1 MYKKEENLLNNEIL
15 SVFKN
20 NYKRKFNY
28 KQILFKLKRNVN
40 TNDLKK
46 SLIFLER
53 EKKIVQINPGS
64 YILLKNK
71 KTVKGV
77 LDKTKKGSG
86 YLVQENVEKDFFIS
100 EKNINKAFDGDL
112 IECELISNREVKITK
127 ILERRKTNFVGTI
140 VLKENR
146 TYVNVSTQREKIIF
160 FINNIE
166 KAQENELVV
175 IEFIKWEKEFPEG
188 KIIKIIG
195 EKGLVDNEI
204 HAILEEY
211 ELPYEFTEELNNE
224 AYKLE
229 SLQNKQEIKNRTD
242 LRNITTLT
250 IDPEDAK
257 DFDDAISV
265 KTNNNKSFE
274 IGIHIADVSF
284 FLRKNTL
291 LDKEAFKRATSVYL
305 VDRVV
310 PMLPES
316 LSNKLCSLRPN
327 EEKFTFSAI
336 FTFDNNY
343 NITKE
348 WFGKTVINSNKRL
361 TYEEAQFIIENKT
374 NIIPKEISLSKKEE
388 TLENNI
394 KDSIEI
400 LNKIAND
407 LRKKRSKEGSIT
419 FNKKEVKFVLNKE
432 KEPINTVLKESLDA
446 NKLVEE
452 FMLLANKKVAEV
464 FEKNKKAKGIYRV
477 HDYPDDQ
484 KIATLERVVKNL
496 GYNPQLKHTKNIHN
510 QINEL
515 LKKVNNTPEQNLI
528 DTLVIRS
535 MSKAKYSSNN
545 IGHFGL
551 AFKKY
556 THFTSPIRRY
566 PDVIV
571 HRMLENIL
579 LNKTVEYTNLEED
592 CLHCSKR
599 EEVATKAERTSI
611 KYMQVKYMSKQI
623 NKKFVGVISGIMERG
638 IFVETKKSKCEGFIR
653 IKDIPNDYFVFNEK
667 EFLLLGRKTKEE
679 YRLGDEVLIKVIGT
693 NEDKKQIDFS
703 LIEKL

>member
-1 MYKKEENLLNNEIL
+1 M
-15 SVFKN
+15 
-20 NYKRKFNY
+20 
-28 KQILFKLKRNVN
+28 
-40 TNDLKK
+40 
-46 SLIFLER
+46 
-53 EKKIVQINPGS
+53 
-64 YILLKNK
+64 
-71 KTVKGV
+71 
-77 LDKTKKGSG
+77 
-86 YLVQENVEKDFFIS
+86 EKDFFIS

-112 IECELISNREVKITK
+112 VECELISIREVKIVN
-127 ILERRKTNFVGTI
+127 ILERRKINFVGTVI
-140 VLKENR
+140 TNEN
-146 TYVNVSTQREKIIF
+146 TKYVSVSTQKEKTF
-160 FINNIE
+160 FIINNKE
-166 KAQENELVV
+166 KAKEKDLVV
-175 IEFIKWEKEFPEG
+175 IKFFKWEKEFPEG

-195 EKGLVDNEI
+195 EKGIVDNEI

-211 ELPYEFTEELNNE
+211 ELPYEFTEVLNKE
-224 AYKLE
+224 AHKLE
-229 SLQNKQEIKNRTD
+229 SLQNENEIKNRKD
-242 LRNITTLT
+242 LRNTTTIT

-265 KTNNNKSFE
+265 KINKNKSLE

-284 FLRKNTL
+284 FLKKNSE

-327 EEKFTFSAI
+327 EEKFTFSAM
-336 FTFDNNY
+336 FTFDENY
-343 NITKE
+343 KIIKE

-361 TYEEAQFIIENKT
+361 TYEETQYVIENKT
-374 NIIPKEISLSKKEE
+374 NIISKEVSLSKKEE
-388 TLENNI
+388 ILENEI
-394 KDSIEI
+394 KNAIEI
-400 LNKIAND
+400 LNKTANY
-407 LRKKRSKEGSIT
+407 LRNKRSKEGSIT
-419 FNKKEVKFVLNKE
+419 FNKKEVKFILNKE
-432 KEPINTVLKESLDA
+432 KEPINTILKESLDA

-452 FMLLANKKVAEV
+452 FMLLANRKVAEV
-464 FEKNKKAKGIYRV
+464 FDKNKKSKGIYRI

-496 GYNPQLKHTKNIHN
+496 GYNQQLKHTNNIHKE
-510 QINEL
+510 INNL
-515 LKKVNNTPEQNLI
+515 LIKVQNTPEQNLI

-579 LNKTVEYTNLEED
+579 LKQSVEYKNLEED

-599 EEVATKAERTSI
+599 EEIATKAERTSI

-623 NKKFVGVISGIMERG
+623 NKRFVGIISGIMERG
-638 IFVETKKSKCEGFIR
+638 IFVETKKSKCEGFIK

-667 EFLLLGRKTKEE
+667 EFLLFGRKTKEE
-679 YRLGDEVLIKVIGT
+679 YRLGDEVLIKVEGV

-703 LIEKL
+703 LVEKL

>member
-53 EKKIVQINPGS
+53 EKTIVQINPGS

-127 ILERRKTNFVGTI
+127 ILERRKTSFVGTI
-140 VLKENR
+140 VLKEKR

-166 KAQENELVV
+166 KAQENDLVV

-496 GYNPQLKHTKNIHN
+496 GYNPQLKHTNNIHN

>member
-1 MYKKEENLLNNEIL
+1 MYKKEEDLLNKEIL

-20 NYKRKFNY
+20 NQKRKFNY
-28 KQILFKLKRNVN
+28 KQILFKLKSKVN
-40 TNDLKK
+40 SKDIKK
-46 SLIFLER
+46 SLFFLEK
-53 EKKIVQINPGS
+53 EKKIKQINSGS
-64 YILLKNK
+64 YILLKPI
-71 KTVKGV
+71 KTVKGF

-86 YLVQENVEKDFFIS
+86 FLVQENIEKDLFIS

-112 IECELISNREVKITK
+112 VECEIISNREVKILK
-127 ILERRKTNFVGTI
+127 IIERKKINFVGSV
-140 VLKENR
+140 VLKDNKIH
-146 TYVNVSTQREKIIF
+146 VDVSSQKDKVS
-160 FINNIE
+160 FIVSNKE
-166 KAQENELVV
+166 KAKEKDIVV
-175 IEFIKWEKEFPEG
+175 IEFSKWEQEFPEG
-188 KIIKIIG
+188 KVIKIIG
-195 EKGLVDNEI
+195 EKGIVENEI

-211 ELPYEFTEELNNE
+211 ELPYEFSEALNKE
-224 AYKLE
+224 AIKLE
-229 SLQNKQEIKNRTD
+229 KLQCDSEIKKRKD
-242 LRNITTLT
+242 LRNTTTIT

-265 KTNNNKSFE
+265 NKKDNNLIE

-291 LDKEAFKRATSVYL
+291 LDNEAFKRATSVYL

-327 EEKFTFSAI
+327 EEKLTFSAI
-336 FTFDNNY
+336 FTFDENY
-343 NITKE
+343 KIIKE

-361 TYEEAQFIIENKT
+361 TYEEAQYVISNKS
-374 NIIPKEISLSKKEE
+374 NIIPKEISLSKKKEI
-388 TLENNI
+388 LENEI
-394 KDSIEI
+394 KNAIET
-400 LNKIAND
+400 LNKIANN
-407 LRKKRSKEGSIT
+407 LRNKRSQEGSIT
-419 FNKKEVKFVLNKE
+419 FNKKEVKFILNKE
-432 KEPINTVLKESLDA
+432 KEPINTILKESLDA

-452 FMLLANKKVAEV
+452 FMLLANRKVAEV
-464 FEKNKKAKGIYRV
+464 FDKNKKAKGIYRI

-484 KIATLERVVKNL
+484 KIATLERVVKKL
-496 GYNPQLKHTKNIHN
+496 GYNQQLKHTNNIHKE
-510 QINEL
+510 INDL
-515 LKKVNNTPEQNLI
+515 LKKVQNTPEQNLI

-571 HRMLENIL
+571 HRILENIL
-579 LNKTVEYTNLEED
+579 LKQSVEQKNVEED

-623 NKKFVGVISGIMERG
+623 NKRFVGTISGLMERG

-667 EFLLLGRKTKEE
+667 EFLLYGRKTKEE
-679 YRLGDEVLIKVIGT
+679 YRLGDEVVVKVTGT
-693 NEDKKQIDFS
+693 NEDKKQIDFA

>member
-53 EKKIVQINPGS
+53 EKTIVQINPGS

-166 KAQENELVV
+166 KAQENDLVV
-175 IEFIKWEKEFPEG
+175 IEFVKWEKEFPEG

-496 GYNPQLKHTKNIHN
+496 GYNPQLKHTNNIHN

>member
-46 SLIFLER
+46 TLIFLER
-53 EKKIVQINPGS
+53 EKKIVQINQGS

-166 KAQENELVV
+166 KSQENDLVV
-175 IEFIKWEKEFPEG
+175 IEFVKWEKEFPEG

-432 KEPINTVLKESLDA
+432 KEPTNTVLKESLDA

-496 GYNPQLKHTKNIHN
+496 GYNPQLKHTNNIHN

>member
-1 MYKKEENLLNNEIL
+1 MYKKEENLLYNEIL
-15 SVFKN
+15 SVFNKN
-20 NYKRKFNY
+20 QKRKFNY
-28 KQILFKLKRNVN
+28 KQILFKLNRNLN
-40 TNDLKK
+40 SNDFKKTLFLLKK
-46 SLIFLER
+46 D
-53 EKKIVQINPGS
+53 KKIIELNPGS

-86 YLVQENVEKDFFIS
+86 YLIQKDVEKDFFIS

-112 IECELISNREVKITK
+112 VECELISIREVKIVN
-127 ILERRKTNFVGTI
+127 ILERRKINFVGTVI
-140 VLKENR
+140 TNEN
-146 TYVNVSTQREKIIF
+146 TKYVSVSTQKEKTF
-160 FINNIE
+160 FIINNKE
-166 KAQENELVV
+166 KAKEKDLVV
-175 IEFIKWEKEFPEG
+175 IKFFKWEKEFPEG

-195 EKGLVDNEI
+195 EKGIVDNEI

-211 ELPYEFTEELNNE
+211 ELPYEFTEVLNKE
-224 AYKLE
+224 AHKLE
-229 SLQNKQEIKNRTD
+229 SLQNENEIKNRKD
-242 LRNITTLT
+242 LRNTTTIT

-265 KTNNNKSFE
+265 KINKNKSLE

-284 FLRKNTL
+284 FLKKNSE

-327 EEKFTFSAI
+327 EEKFTFSAM
-336 FTFDNNY
+336 FTFDENY
-343 NITKE
+343 KIIKE

-361 TYEEAQFIIENKT
+361 TYEETQYVIENKT
-374 NIIPKEISLSKKEE
+374 NIIPKEVSLSKKEE
-388 TLENNI
+388 ILENEI
-394 KDSIEI
+394 KNAIEI
-400 LNKIAND
+400 LNKTANY
-407 LRKKRSKEGSIT
+407 LRNKRSQEGSIT
-419 FNKKEVKFVLNKE
+419 FNKKEVKFILNKE
-432 KEPINTVLKESLDA
+432 KEPINTILKESLDA

-452 FMLLANKKVAEV
+452 FMLLANRKVAEV
-464 FEKNKKAKGIYRV
+464 FDKNKKSKGIYRI

-496 GYNPQLKHTKNIHN
+496 GYNQQLKHTNNIHKE
-510 QINEL
+510 INNL
-515 LKKVNNTPEQNLI
+515 LIKVQNTPEQNLI

-579 LNKTVEYTNLEED
+579 LKQSVEYKNLEED

-599 EEVATKAERTSI
+599 EEIATKAERTSI

-623 NKKFVGVISGIMERG
+623 NKRFVGIISGIMERG
-638 IFVETKKSKCEGFIR
+638 IFVETKKSKCEGFIK

-667 EFLLLGRKTKEE
+667 EFLLFGRKTKEE
-679 YRLGDEVLIKVIGT
+679 YRLGDEVLIKVEGV

-703 LIEKL
+703 LVEKL

>member
-1 MYKKEENLLNNEIL
+1 MYEKEEDLLNKEIL

-20 NYKRKFNY
+20 NQKRKFNY
-28 KQILFKLKRNVN
+28 KQVLFKLKSKVN
-40 TNDLKK
+40 SKDIKK
-46 SLIFLER
+46 SLFFLEK
-53 EKKIVQINPGS
+53 EKKIKQINSGS
-64 YILLKNK
+64 YILLKPIK
-71 KTVKGV
+71 MVKGF

-86 YLVQENVEKDFFIS
+86 FLVQENIENDLFIS

-112 IECELISNREVKITK
+112 VECEIISNREAK
-127 ILERRKTNFVGTI
+127 ILKIIERKKINFVGSV
-140 VLKENR
+140 VLKDNK
-146 TYVNVSTQREKIIF
+146 THVDVSSQKEKVS
-160 FINNIE
+160 FIVSNKE
-166 KAQENELVV
+166 KAKEKEIVV
-175 IEFIKWEKEFPEG
+175 IEFSKWEKEFPEG

-195 EKGLVDNEI
+195 EKGIVENEI

-211 ELPYEFTEELNNE
+211 ELPYEFSEELNKE
-224 AYKLE
+224 ATKLE
-229 SLQNKQEIKNRTD
+229 KLQCDSEIKKRKD
-242 LRNITTLT
+242 LRNITTIT

-265 KTNNNKSFE
+265 NKKDNNLIE

-291 LDKEAFKRATSVYL
+291 LDNEAFKRATSVYL

-327 EEKFTFSAI
+327 EEKLTFSAI
-336 FTFDNNY
+336 FTFDENY
-343 NITKE
+343 KIIKE

-361 TYEEAQFIIENKT
+361 TYEEAQYVISNKS

-388 TLENNI
+388 ILENEI
-394 KDSIEI
+394 KNAIET
-400 LNKIAND
+400 LNKIANN
-407 LRKKRSKEGSIT
+407 LRNKRSQEGSIT
-419 FNKKEVKFVLNKE
+419 FNKKEVKFILNKE
-432 KEPINTVLKESLDA
+432 KEPINTILKESLDA

-452 FMLLANKKVAEV
+452 FMLLANRKVAEV
-464 FEKNKKAKGIYRV
+464 FDKNKKAKGIYRI

-484 KIATLERVVKNL
+484 KIATLERVVKKL
-496 GYNPQLKHTKNIHN
+496 GYNQQLKHANNIHKE
-510 QINEL
+510 INDL
-515 LKKVNNTPEQNLI
+515 LKKVQNTPEQNLI

-571 HRMLENIL
+571 HRILENIL
-579 LNKTVEYTNLEED
+579 LKQSVEHKNVEEN

-623 NKKFVGVISGIMERG
+623 NKRFVGTISGLMERG

-667 EFLLLGRKTKEE
+667 EFLLYGRKTKEE
-679 YRLGDEVLIKVIGT
+679 YRLGDEVMVKVIGT
-693 NEDKKQIDFS
+693 NEDKKQIDFA

>member
-53 EKKIVQINPGS
+53 EKTIVQINPGS

-77 LDKTKKGSG
+77 LDKTKNGSG

-100 EKNINKAFDGDL
+100 EKNINKAFNGDL

-166 KAQENELVV
+166 KAQENDLVV
-175 IEFIKWEKEFPEG
+175 IEFVKWEKEFPEG

-496 GYNPQLKHTKNIHN
+496 GYNPQLKHTNNIHN

>member
-1 MYKKEENLLNNEIL
+1 MYEKEEDLLNKEIL

-20 NYKRKFNY
+20 NQKRKFNY
-28 KQILFKLKRNVN
+28 KQILFKLKNKVN
-40 TNDLKK
+40 SKGIKK
-46 SLIFLER
+46 SLFFLEK
-53 EKKIVQINPGS
+53 EKKIKQINSGS
-64 YILLKNK
+64 YILLKPI
-71 KTVKGV
+71 KTVKGF

-86 YLVQENVEKDFFIS
+86 FLVQENIENDLFIS

-112 IECELISNREVKITK
+112 VECEIISNREAK
-127 ILERRKTNFVGTI
+127 ILKIIERKKTNFVGSV
-140 VLKENR
+140 VLKDNKIH
-146 TYVNVSTQREKIIF
+146 VDVSSQKEKVS
-160 FINNIE
+160 FIVSNKE
-166 KAQENELVV
+166 KAKEKEIVV
-175 IEFIKWEKEFPEG
+175 IEFSKWEKEFPEG

-195 EKGLVDNEI
+195 EKGIVENEI

-211 ELPYEFTEELNNE
+211 ELPYEFSEELNKE
-224 AYKLE
+224 ATKLE
-229 SLQNKQEIKNRTD
+229 KLQCDSEIKKRKD
-242 LRNITTLT
+242 LRNITTIT

-265 KTNNNKSFE
+265 NKKDNNLIE

-291 LDKEAFKRATSVYL
+291 LDNEAFKRATSVYL

-327 EEKFTFSAI
+327 EEKLTFSAI
-336 FTFDNNY
+336 FTFDENY
-343 NITKE
+343 KIIKE

-361 TYEEAQFIIENKT
+361 TYEEAQYVISNKS

-388 TLENNI
+388 ILENEI
-394 KDSIEI
+394 KNAIET
-400 LNKIAND
+400 LNKIANN
-407 LRKKRSKEGSIT
+407 LRNKRSQEGSIT
-419 FNKKEVKFVLNKE
+419 FNKKEVKFILNKE
-432 KEPINTVLKESLDA
+432 KEPINTILKESLDA

-452 FMLLANKKVAEV
+452 FMLLANRKVAEV
-464 FEKNKKAKGIYRV
+464 FDKNKKAKGIYRI

-484 KIATLERVVKNL
+484 KIATLERVVKKL
-496 GYNPQLKHTKNIHN
+496 GYNQQLKHTNNIHKE
-510 QINEL
+510 INDL
-515 LKKVNNTPEQNLI
+515 LKKVQNTPEQNLI

-571 HRMLENIL
+571 HRILENIL
-579 LNKTVEYTNLEED
+579 LKQSVEHKNVEED

-623 NKKFVGVISGIMERG
+623 NKRFVGTISGLMERG

-667 EFLLLGRKTKEE
+667 EFLLYGRKTKEE
-679 YRLGDEVLIKVIGT
+679 YRLGDEVVVKVIGT
-693 NEDKKQIDFS
+693 NEDKKQIDFA

>member
-53 EKKIVQINPGS
+53 EKTIVQINPGS

-140 VLKENR
+140 VLKEKR

-166 KAQENELVV
+166 KAQENDLVV

-496 GYNPQLKHTKNIHN
+496 GYNPQLKHTNNIHN

-599 EEVATKAERTSI
+599 EEMATKAERTSI

>member
-1 MYKKEENLLNNEIL
+1 
-15 SVFKN
+15 
-20 NYKRKFNY
+20 
-28 KQILFKLKRNVN
+28 
-40 TNDLKK
+40 
-46 SLIFLER
+46 
-53 EKKIVQINPGS
+53 
-64 YILLKNK
+64 
-71 KTVKGV
+71 
-77 LDKTKKGSG
+77 
-86 YLVQENVEKDFFIS
+86 
-100 EKNINKAFDGDL
+100 
-112 IECELISNREVKITK
+112 
-127 ILERRKTNFVGTI
+127 
-140 VLKENR
+140 
-146 TYVNVSTQREKIIF
+146 
-160 FINNIE
+160 
-166 KAQENELVV
+166 
-175 IEFIKWEKEFPEG
+175 
-188 KIIKIIG
+188 
-195 EKGLVDNEI
+195 
-204 HAILEEY
+204 
-211 ELPYEFTEELNNE
+211 
-224 AYKLE
+224 
-229 SLQNKQEIKNRTD
+229 
-242 LRNITTLT
+242 
-250 IDPEDAK
+250 
-257 DFDDAISV
+257 
-265 KTNNNKSFE
+265 
-274 IGIHIADVSF
+274 
-284 FLRKNTL
+284 
-291 LDKEAFKRATSVYL
+291 
-305 VDRVV
+305 
-310 PMLPES
+310 MLPES

-496 GYNPQLKHTKNIHN
+496 GYNPQLKHTNNIHN

>member
-127 ILERRKTNFVGTI
+127 ILERRKINFVGTI

-146 TYVNVSTQREKIIF
+146 AYVNVSTQREKIIF

-166 KAQENELVV
+166 KAQENDLVV

-496 GYNPQLKHTKNIHN
+496 GYNPQLKHTNNIHN

-653 IKDIPNDYFVFNEK
+653 IKDIPNDFFVFNEK

>member
-1 MYKKEENLLNNEIL
+1 MYEKEEDLLNKEIL

-20 NYKRKFNY
+20 NQKRKFNY
-28 KQILFKLKRNVN
+28 KQILFKLKSKVN
-40 TNDLKK
+40 SKDIKK
-46 SLIFLER
+46 SLFFLEK
-53 EKKIVQINPGS
+53 EKKIKQINSGS
-64 YILLKNK
+64 YILLKPI
-71 KTVKGV
+71 KTVKGF

-86 YLVQENVEKDFFIS
+86 FLVQENIEKDLFIS

-112 IECELISNREVKITK
+112 VECEIISNREVKILK
-127 ILERRKTNFVGTI
+127 IIERKKINFVGSV
-140 VLKENR
+140 VLKDNKIH
-146 TYVNVSTQREKIIF
+146 VDVSSQKDKVS
-160 FINNIE
+160 FIVSNKE
-166 KAQENELVV
+166 KAKEKDIVV
-175 IEFIKWEKEFPEG
+175 IEFSKWEQEFPEG
-188 KIIKIIG
+188 KVIKIIG
-195 EKGLVDNEI
+195 EKGIVENEI

-211 ELPYEFTEELNNE
+211 ELPYEFSEVLNKE
-224 AYKLE
+224 AIKLE
-229 SLQNKQEIKNRTD
+229 KLQCDSEIKKRKD
-242 LRNITTLT
+242 LRNTTTIT

-265 KTNNNKSFE
+265 NKKDNNLIE

-291 LDKEAFKRATSVYL
+291 LDNEAFKRATSVYL

-327 EEKFTFSAI
+327 EEKLTFSAI
-336 FTFDNNY
+336 FTFDENY
-343 NITKE
+343 KIIKE

-361 TYEEAQFIIENKT
+361 TYEEAQYVISNKS
-374 NIIPKEISLSKKEE
+374 NIIPKEISLSKKKEI
-388 TLENNI
+388 LENEI
-394 KDSIEI
+394 KNAIET
-400 LNKIAND
+400 LNKIANN
-407 LRKKRSKEGSIT
+407 LRNKRSQEGSIT
-419 FNKKEVKFVLNKE
+419 FNKKEVKFILNKD
-432 KEPINTVLKESLDA
+432 KEPINTILKESLDA

-452 FMLLANKKVAEV
+452 FMLLANRKVAEV
-464 FEKNKKAKGIYRV
+464 FDKNKKAKGIYRI

-484 KIATLERVVKNL
+484 KIATLERVVKKL
-496 GYNPQLKHTKNIHN
+496 GYNQQLKHTNNIHKE
-510 QINEL
+510 INDL
-515 LKKVNNTPEQNLI
+515 LKKVQNTPEQNLI

-571 HRMLENIL
+571 HRILENIL
-579 LNKTVEYTNLEED
+579 LKQSVEQKNVEDD

-623 NKKFVGVISGIMERG
+623 NKRFVGTISGLMERG

-667 EFLLLGRKTKEE
+667 EFLLYGRKTKEE
-679 YRLGDEVLIKVIGT
+679 YRLGDEVVVKVIGT
-693 NEDKKQIDFS
+693 NEDKKQIDFA

>member
-1 MYKKEENLLNNEIL
+1 MYEKEEDLLNKEIL

-20 NYKRKFNY
+20 NQKRKFNY
-28 KQILFKLKRNVN
+28 KQILFKLKSKVN
-40 TNDLKK
+40 SKDIKK
-46 SLIFLER
+46 SLFFLEK
-53 EKKIVQINPGS
+53 EKKIKQINSGS
-64 YILLKNK
+64 YILLKPIK
-71 KTVKGV
+71 MVKGF

-86 YLVQENVEKDFFIS
+86 FLVQENIENDLFIS

-112 IECELISNREVKITK
+112 VECEIISNREAK
-127 ILERRKTNFVGTI
+127 ILKIIERKKINFVGLVVSKDNKIYVDVSSQKEKVSFI
-140 VLKENR
+140 VSNK
-146 TYVNVSTQREKIIF
+146 
-160 FINNIE
+160 E
-166 KAQENELVV
+166 KAKEKEIVV
-175 IEFIKWEKEFPEG
+175 IEFSKWEKEFPEG

-195 EKGLVDNEI
+195 EKGIVENEI

-211 ELPYEFTEELNNE
+211 ELPYEFSEELNKE
-224 AYKLE
+224 ATKLE
-229 SLQNKQEIKNRTD
+229 KLQCDSEIKKRKD
-242 LRNITTLT
+242 LRNITTIT

-265 KTNNNKSFE
+265 NKKDNNLIE

-291 LDKEAFKRATSVYL
+291 LDNEAFKRATSVYL

-327 EEKFTFSAI
+327 EEKLTFSAI
-336 FTFDNNY
+336 FTFDENY
-343 NITKE
+343 KIIKE

-361 TYEEAQFIIENKT
+361 TYEEAQYVISNKS

-388 TLENNI
+388 ILENEI
-394 KDSIEI
+394 KNAIET
-400 LNKIAND
+400 LNKIANN
-407 LRKKRSKEGSIT
+407 LRNKRSQEGSIT
-419 FNKKEVKFVLNKE
+419 FNKKEVKFILNKE
-432 KEPINTVLKESLDA
+432 KEPINTILKESLDA

-452 FMLLANKKVAEV
+452 FMLLANRKVAEV
-464 FEKNKKAKGIYRV
+464 FDKNKKAKGIYRI

-484 KIATLERVVKNL
+484 KIATLERVVKKL
-496 GYNPQLKHTKNIHN
+496 GYNQQLKHTNNIHKE
-510 QINEL
+510 INDL
-515 LKKVNNTPEQNLI
+515 LKKVQNTPEQNLI

-571 HRMLENIL
+571 HRILENIL
-579 LNKTVEYTNLEED
+579 LKQSVEHKNVEED

-623 NKKFVGVISGIMERG
+623 NKRFVGTISGLMERG

-667 EFLLLGRKTKEE
+667 EFLLYGRKTKEE
-679 YRLGDEVLIKVIGT
+679 YRLGDEVVVKVIGT
-693 NEDKKQIDFS
+693 NEDKKQIDFA

>member
-86 YLVQENVEKDFFIS
+86 YLVQENVKKDFFIS

-160 FINNIE
+160 FINNIK
-166 KAQENELVV
+166 KAQENDLVV
-175 IEFIKWEKEFPEG
+175 IEFVKWEKEFPEG

-496 GYNPQLKHTKNIHN
+496 GYNPQLKHTNNIHN

>member
-166 KAQENELVV
+166 KAQENDLVV

-388 TLENNI
+388 TLENKI

-496 GYNPQLKHTKNIHN
+496 GYNPQLKHTNNIHN

-579 LNKTVEYTNLEED
+579 LNKTVEHTNLEED

>member
-1 MYKKEENLLNNEIL
+1 MYKKEENLLYNEIL
-15 SVFKN
+15 SVFNKN
-20 NYKRKFNY
+20 QKRKFNY
-28 KQILFKLKRNVN
+28 KQILFKLNRNLN
-40 TNDLKK
+40 SNDFKKTLFLLKK
-46 SLIFLER
+46 D
-53 EKKIVQINPGS
+53 KKIIELNPGS

-86 YLVQENVEKDFFIS
+86 YLIQKDVEKDFFIS

-112 IECELISNREVKITK
+112 VECELISIREVKIVN
-127 ILERRKTNFVGTI
+127 ILERRKINFVGTVI
-140 VLKENR
+140 TNEN
-146 TYVNVSTQREKIIF
+146 TKYVSVSTQKEKTF
-160 FINNIE
+160 FIINNKE
-166 KAQENELVV
+166 KAKEKDLVV
-175 IEFIKWEKEFPEG
+175 IKFFKWEKEFPEG

-195 EKGLVDNEI
+195 EKGIVDNEI

-211 ELPYEFTEELNNE
+211 ELPYEFTEVLNKE
-224 AYKLE
+224 AHKLE
-229 SLQNKQEIKNRTD
+229 SLQNENEIKNRKD
-242 LRNITTLT
+242 LRNTTTIT

-265 KTNNNKSFE
+265 KINKNKSLE

-284 FLRKNTL
+284 FLKKNSE

-327 EEKFTFSAI
+327 EEKFTFSAM
-336 FTFDNNY
+336 FTFDENY
-343 NITKE
+343 KIIKE

-361 TYEEAQFIIENKT
+361 TYEETQYVIENKT
-374 NIIPKEISLSKKEE
+374 NIISKEVSLSKKEE
-388 TLENNI
+388 ILENEI
-394 KDSIEI
+394 KNAIEI
-400 LNKIAND
+400 LNKTANY
-407 LRKKRSKEGSIT
+407 LRNKRSQEGSIT
-419 FNKKEVKFVLNKE
+419 FNKKEVKFILNKE
-432 KEPINTVLKESLDA
+432 KEPINTILKESLDA

-452 FMLLANKKVAEV
+452 FMLLANRKVAEV
-464 FEKNKKAKGIYRV
+464 FDKNKKSKGIYRI

-496 GYNPQLKHTKNIHN
+496 GYNQQLKHTNNIHKE
-510 QINEL
+510 INNL
-515 LKKVNNTPEQNLI
+515 LIKVQNTPEQNLI

-579 LNKTVEYTNLEED
+579 LKQSVEYKNLEED

-599 EEVATKAERTSI
+599 EEIATKAERTSI

-623 NKKFVGVISGIMERG
+623 NKRFVGIISGIMERG
-638 IFVETKKSKCEGFIR
+638 IFVETKKSKCEGFIK

-667 EFLLLGRKTKEE
+667 EFLLFGRKTKEE
-679 YRLGDEVLIKVIGT
+679 YRLGDEVLIKVEGV

-703 LIEKL
+703 LVEKL

>member
-1 MYKKEENLLNNEIL
+1 MYKKEENLLYNEIL
-15 SVFKN
+15 SVFNKN
-20 NYKRKFNY
+20 QKRKFNY
-28 KQILFKLKRNVN
+28 KQILFKLNRNLN
-40 TNDLKK
+40 SNDFKKTLFLLKK
-46 SLIFLER
+46 D
-53 EKKIVQINPGS
+53 KKIIELNPGS

-86 YLVQENVEKDFFIS
+86 YLIQKDVEKDFFIS

-112 IECELISNREVKITK
+112 VECELISIREVKIVN
-127 ILERRKTNFVGTI
+127 ILERRKINFVGTVI
-140 VLKENR
+140 TNEN
-146 TYVNVSTQREKIIF
+146 TKYVSVSTQKEKTF
-160 FINNIE
+160 FIINNKE
-166 KAQENELVV
+166 KAKEKDLVV
-175 IEFIKWEKEFPEG
+175 IKFFKWDKEFPEG

-195 EKGLVDNEI
+195 EKGIVDNEI

-211 ELPYEFTEELNNE
+211 ELPYEFTEVLNKE
-224 AYKLE
+224 AHKLE
-229 SLQNKQEIKNRTD
+229 SLQNENEIKNRKD
-242 LRNITTLT
+242 LRNTTTIT

-265 KTNNNKSFE
+265 KINKNKSLE

-284 FLRKNTL
+284 FLKKNSE

-327 EEKFTFSAI
+327 EEKFTFSAM
-336 FTFDNNY
+336 FTFDENY
-343 NITKE
+343 KIIKE

-361 TYEEAQFIIENKT
+361 TYEETQYVIENKT
-374 NIIPKEISLSKKEE
+374 NIIPKEVSLSKKEE
-388 TLENNI
+388 ILENEI
-394 KDSIEI
+394 KNAIEI
-400 LNKIAND
+400 LNKTANY
-407 LRKKRSKEGSIT
+407 LRNKRSQEGSIT
-419 FNKKEVKFVLNKE
+419 FNKKEVKFILNKE
-432 KEPINTVLKESLDA
+432 KEPINTILKESLDA

-452 FMLLANKKVAEV
+452 FMLLANRKVAEV
-464 FEKNKKAKGIYRV
+464 FDKNKKSKGIYRI

-496 GYNPQLKHTKNIHN
+496 GYNQQLKHTNNIHKE
-510 QINEL
+510 INNL
-515 LKKVNNTPEQNLI
+515 LIKVQNTPEQNLI

-579 LNKTVEYTNLEED
+579 LKQSVEYKNLEED

-599 EEVATKAERTSI
+599 EEIATKAERTSI

-623 NKKFVGVISGIMERG
+623 NKRFVGIISGIMERG
-638 IFVETKKSKCEGFIR
+638 IFVETKKSKCEGFIK

-667 EFLLLGRKTKEE
+667 EFLLFGRKTKEE
-679 YRLGDEVLIKVIGT
+679 YRLGDEVLIKVEGV

-703 LIEKL
+703 LVEKL

>member
-53 EKKIVQINPGS
+53 EKTIVQINPGS

-140 VLKENR
+140 VLKEKR
-146 TYVNVSTQREKIIF
+146 TYVNVSTQREKIVF

-166 KAQENELVV
+166 KAQENDLVV

-496 GYNPQLKHTKNIHN
+496 GYNPQLKHTNNIHN

>member
-1 MYKKEENLLNNEIL
+1 MYEKEEDLLNKEIL

-20 NYKRKFNY
+20 NQKRKFNY
-28 KQILFKLKRNVN
+28 KQVLFKLKSKVN
-40 TNDLKK
+40 SKDIKK
-46 SLIFLER
+46 SLFFLEK
-53 EKKIVQINPGS
+53 EKKIKQINSGS
-64 YILLKNK
+64 YILLKPIK
-71 KTVKGV
+71 MVKGF

-86 YLVQENVEKDFFIS
+86 FLVQENIENDLFIS

-112 IECELISNREVKITK
+112 VECEIISNREAK
-127 ILERRKTNFVGTI
+127 ILKIIERKKINFVGSV
-140 VLKENR
+140 VLKENKIH
-146 TYVNVSTQREKIIF
+146 VDVSSQKEKVS
-160 FINNIE
+160 FIVSNKE
-166 KAQENELVV
+166 KAKEKEIVV
-175 IEFIKWEKEFPEG
+175 IEFSKWEKEFPEG

-195 EKGLVDNEI
+195 EKGIVENEI

-211 ELPYEFTEELNNE
+211 ELPYEFSEELNKE
-224 AYKLE
+224 ATKLE
-229 SLQNKQEIKNRTD
+229 KLQCDSEIKKRKD
-242 LRNITTLT
+242 LRNITTIT

-265 KTNNNKSFE
+265 NKKDNNLIE

-291 LDKEAFKRATSVYL
+291 LDNEAFKRATSVYL

-327 EEKFTFSAI
+327 EDKYTFSAI
-336 FTFDNNY
+336 FTFDENY
-343 NITKE
+343 KIIKE

-361 TYEEAQFIIENKT
+361 TYEEAQYVISNKS

-388 TLENNI
+388 ILENEI
-394 KDSIEI
+394 KNAIET
-400 LNKIAND
+400 LNKIANN
-407 LRKKRSKEGSIT
+407 LRNKRSQEGSIT
-419 FNKKEVKFVLNKE
+419 FNKKEVKFILNKE
-432 KEPINTVLKESLDA
+432 KEPINTILKESLDA

-452 FMLLANKKVAEV
+452 FMLLANRKVAEV
-464 FEKNKKAKGIYRV
+464 FDKNKKAKGIYRI

-484 KIATLERVVKNL
+484 KIATLERVVKKL
-496 GYNPQLKHTKNIHN
+496 GYNQQLKHTNNIHKE
-510 QINEL
+510 INDL
-515 LKKVNNTPEQNLI
+515 LKKVQNTPEQNLI

-571 HRMLENIL
+571 HRILENIL
-579 LNKTVEYTNLEED
+579 LKQSVEHKNVEED

-623 NKKFVGVISGIMERG
+623 NKRFVGTISGLMERG

-667 EFLLLGRKTKEE
+667 EFLLYGRKTKEE
-679 YRLGDEVLIKVIGT
+679 YRFGDEVMVKVIGT
-693 NEDKKQIDFS
+693 NEDKKQIDFA

>member
-1 MYKKEENLLNNEIL
+1 MYEKEEDLLNKEIL

-20 NYKRKFNY
+20 NQKRKFNY
-28 KQILFKLKRNVN
+28 KQILFKLKSKVN
-40 TNDLKK
+40 SKDIKK
-46 SLIFLER
+46 SLFFLEK
-53 EKKIVQINPGS
+53 EKKIKQINSGS
-64 YILLKNK
+64 YILLKPIK
-71 KTVKGV
+71 MVKGF

-86 YLVQENVEKDFFIS
+86 FLVQENIENDLFIS

-112 IECELISNREVKITK
+112 VECEIISNREAK
-127 ILERRKTNFVGTI
+127 ILKIIERKKTNFVGSV
-140 VLKENR
+140 VLKDNKIH
-146 TYVNVSTQREKIIF
+146 VDVSSQKEKVS
-160 FINNIE
+160 FIVSNKE
-166 KAQENELVV
+166 KAKEKEIVV
-175 IEFIKWEKEFPEG
+175 IEFSKWEKEFPEG

-195 EKGLVDNEI
+195 EKGIVENEI

-211 ELPYEFTEELNNE
+211 ELPYEFSEELNKE
-224 AYKLE
+224 ATKLE
-229 SLQNKQEIKNRTD
+229 KLQCDSEIKKRKD
-242 LRNITTLT
+242 LRNITTIT

-265 KTNNNKSFE
+265 NKKDNNLIE

-291 LDKEAFKRATSVYL
+291 LDNEAFKRATSVYL

-327 EEKFTFSAI
+327 EEKLTFSAI
-336 FTFDNNY
+336 FTFDENY
-343 NITKE
+343 KIIKE

-361 TYEEAQFIIENKT
+361 TYEEAQYVISNKS

-388 TLENNI
+388 ILENEI
-394 KDSIEI
+394 KNAIET
-400 LNKIAND
+400 LNKIANN
-407 LRKKRSKEGSIT
+407 LRNKRSQEGSIT
-419 FNKKEVKFVLNKE
+419 FNKKEVKFILNKE
-432 KEPINTVLKESLDA
+432 KEPINTILKESLDA

-452 FMLLANKKVAEV
+452 FMLLANRKVAEV
-464 FEKNKKAKGIYRV
+464 FDKNKKAKGIYRI

-484 KIATLERVVKNL
+484 KIATLERVVKKL
-496 GYNPQLKHTKNIHN
+496 GYNQQLKHTNNIHKE
-510 QINEL
+510 INDL
-515 LKKVNNTPEQNLI
+515 LKKVQNTPEQNLI

-571 HRMLENIL
+571 HRILENIL
-579 LNKTVEYTNLEED
+579 LKQSVEHKNVEEN

-623 NKKFVGVISGIMERG
+623 NKRFVGTISGLMERG

-667 EFLLLGRKTKEE
+667 EFLLYGRKTKEE
-679 YRLGDEVLIKVIGT
+679 YRLGDEVMVKVIGT
-693 NEDKKQIDFS
+693 NEDKKQIDFA

>member
-166 KAQENELVV
+166 KAQENDLVV

-224 AYKLE
+224 AHKLE
-229 SLQNKQEIKNRTD
+229 SLQNKQETKNRTD

-265 KTNNNKSFE
+265 KINNNKSFE

-388 TLENNI
+388 TLENKI

-496 GYNPQLKHTKNIHN
+496 GYNPQLKHTNNIHN

-579 LNKTVEYTNLEED
+579 LNKTVEHTNLEED

>member
-166 KAQENELVV
+166 KAQENDLVV

-224 AYKLE
+224 AHKLE
-229 SLQNKQEIKNRTD
+229 SLQNKQETKNRTD

-265 KTNNNKSFE
+265 KINNNKSFE

-388 TLENNI
+388 TLENKI

-496 GYNPQLKHTKNIHN
+496 GYNPQLKHTNNIHN

>member
-1 MYKKEENLLNNEIL
+1 MCKKEENLLNNEIL

-53 EKKIVQINPGS
+53 EKTIVQINPGS

-112 IECELISNREVKITK
+112 IECELISNREVKIIK

-166 KAQENELVV
+166 KAQENDLVV

-188 KIIKIIG
+188 KIVKIIG

-496 GYNPQLKHTKNIHN
+496 GYNPQLKHTNNIHN

>member
-53 EKKIVQINPGS
+53 EKTIVQINPGS

-140 VLKENR
+140 FLKENR

-166 KAQENELVV
+166 KAQENDLVV

-211 ELPYEFTEELNNE
+211 ELPYEFTEELNKE

-388 TLENNI
+388 TLKNNI

-400 LNKIAND
+400 LNEIAND

-496 GYNPQLKHTKNIHN
+496 GYNPQLKHTNNIHN

-579 LNKTVEYTNLEED
+579 LNKTVEHTNLEED
-592 CLHCSKR
+592 CLHCSKK

>member
-166 KAQENELVV
+166 KAQENDLVV

-224 AYKLE
+224 AHKLE

-265 KTNNNKSFE
+265 KIKNNKSFE

-284 FLRKNTL
+284 F
-291 LDKEAFKRATSVYL
+291 
-305 VDRVV
+305 
-310 PMLPES
+310 
-316 LSNKLCSLRPN
+316 
-327 EEKFTFSAI
+327 
-336 FTFDNNY
+336 
-343 NITKE
+343 
-348 WFGKTVINSNKRL
+348 
-361 TYEEAQFIIENKT
+361 
-374 NIIPKEISLSKKEE
+374 
-388 TLENNI
+388 
-394 KDSIEI
+394 
-400 LNKIAND
+400 
-407 LRKKRSKEGSIT
+407 
-419 FNKKEVKFVLNKE
+419 
-432 KEPINTVLKESLDA
+432 
-446 NKLVEE
+446 
-452 FMLLANKKVAEV
+452 
-464 FEKNKKAKGIYRV
+464 
-477 HDYPDDQ
+477 
-484 KIATLERVVKNL
+484 
-496 GYNPQLKHTKNIHN
+496 
-510 QINEL
+510 
-515 LKKVNNTPEQNLI
+515 
-528 DTLVIRS
+528 
-535 MSKAKYSSNN
+535 
-545 IGHFGL
+545 
-551 AFKKY
+551 
-556 THFTSPIRRY
+556 
-566 PDVIV
+566 
-571 HRMLENIL
+571 
-579 LNKTVEYTNLEED
+579 
-592 CLHCSKR
+592 
-599 EEVATKAERTSI
+599 
-611 KYMQVKYMSKQI
+611 
-623 NKKFVGVISGIMERG
+623 
-638 IFVETKKSKCEGFIR
+638 
-653 IKDIPNDYFVFNEK
+653 
-667 EFLLLGRKTKEE
+667 
-679 YRLGDEVLIKVIGT
+679 
-693 NEDKKQIDFS
+693 
-703 LIEKL
+703 

>member
-71 KTVKGV
+71 KTVKGI

-166 KAQENELVV
+166 KAQENDLVV

-496 GYNPQLKHTKNIHN
+496 GYNPQLKHTNNIHN

-515 LKKVNNTPEQNLI
+515 LKKTNNTPEQNLI

>member
-1 MYKKEENLLNNEIL
+1 MYEKEEDLLNKEIL

-20 NYKRKFNY
+20 NQKRKFNY
-28 KQILFKLKRNVN
+28 KQILFKLKSKVN
-40 TNDLKK
+40 SKDIKK
-46 SLIFLER
+46 SLFFLEK
-53 EKKIVQINPGS
+53 EKKIKQINSGS
-64 YILLKNK
+64 YILLKPI
-71 KTVKGV
+71 KTVKGF

-86 YLVQENVEKDFFIS
+86 FLVQENIEKDLFIS

-112 IECELISNREVKITK
+112 VECEIISNREVKILK
-127 ILERRKTNFVGTI
+127 IIERKKINFVGLVVSKDNKIYVDVSSQKDKVSFI
-140 VLKENR
+140 VSNK
-146 TYVNVSTQREKIIF
+146 
-160 FINNIE
+160 E
-166 KAQENELVV
+166 KAKEKDIVV
-175 IEFIKWEKEFPEG
+175 IEFSKWEKEFPEG

-195 EKGLVDNEI
+195 EKGIVENEI

-211 ELPYEFTEELNNE
+211 ELPYEFSEALNKE
-224 AYKLE
+224 AIKLE
-229 SLQNKQEIKNRTD
+229 KLQCDSEIKKRKD
-242 LRNITTLT
+242 LRNTTTIT

-265 KTNNNKSFE
+265 NKKDNNLIE

-291 LDKEAFKRATSVYL
+291 LDNEAFKRATSVYL

-327 EEKFTFSAI
+327 EEKLTFSAI
-336 FTFDNNY
+336 FTFDENY
-343 NITKE
+343 KIIKE

-361 TYEEAQFIIENKT
+361 TYEEAQYVISNKS
-374 NIIPKEISLSKKEE
+374 NIIPKGISLSKKEE
-388 TLENNI
+388 ILENEI
-394 KDSIEI
+394 KNAIEI
-400 LNKIAND
+400 LNKIANN
-407 LRKKRSKEGSIT
+407 LRNKRSQEGSIT
-419 FNKKEVKFVLNKE
+419 FNKKEVKFILNKE
-432 KEPINTVLKESLDA
+432 KEPINTILKESLDA

-452 FMLLANKKVAEV
+452 FMLLANRKVAEV
-464 FEKNKKAKGIYRV
+464 FDKNKKAKGIYRI

-484 KIATLERVVKNL
+484 KIATLERVVKKL
-496 GYNPQLKHTKNIHN
+496 GYNQQLKHTNNIHKE
-510 QINEL
+510 INDL
-515 LKKVNNTPEQNLI
+515 LKKVQNTPEQNLI

-571 HRMLENIL
+571 HRILENIL
-579 LNKTVEYTNLEED
+579 LKQSVEQKNVEED

-623 NKKFVGVISGIMERG
+623 NKRFVGTISGLMERG

-667 EFLLLGRKTKEE
+667 EFLLYGRKTKEE
-679 YRLGDEVLIKVIGT
+679 YRLGDEVVVKVTGT
-693 NEDKKQIDFS
+693 NEDKKQIDFA

>member
-1 MYKKEENLLNNEIL
+1 MYKKEENLLYNEIL
-15 SVFKN
+15 SVFNKN
-20 NYKRKFNY
+20 QKRKFNY
-28 KQILFKLKRNVN
+28 KQILFKLNRNLN
-40 TNDLKK
+40 SNDLKK
-46 SLIFLER
+46 TLFLLEKD
-53 EKKIVQINPGS
+53 KKIIELNPGN

-86 YLVQENVEKDFFIS
+86 YLIQKDVEKDFFIS

-112 IECELISNREVKITK
+112 VECELISIREVKIVN
-127 ILERRKTNFVGTI
+127 ILERRKINFVGTVI
-140 VLKENR
+140 TNEN
-146 TYVNVSTQREKIIF
+146 TKYVSVSTQKEKTF
-160 FINNIE
+160 FIINNKE
-166 KAQENELVV
+166 KAKEKDLVV
-175 IEFIKWEKEFPEG
+175 IKFFKWDKEFPEG

-195 EKGLVDNEI
+195 EKGIVDNEI

-211 ELPYEFTEELNNE
+211 ELPYEFTEVLNKE
-224 AYKLE
+224 AHKLE
-229 SLQNKQEIKNRTD
+229 SLQNENEIKNRKD
-242 LRNITTLT
+242 LRNTTTIT

-265 KTNNNKSFE
+265 KINKNKSLE

-284 FLRKNTL
+284 FLKKNSE

-327 EEKFTFSAI
+327 EEKFTFSAM
-336 FTFDNNY
+336 FTFDENY
-343 NITKE
+343 KIIKE

-361 TYEEAQFIIENKT
+361 TYEETQYVIENKT
-374 NIIPKEISLSKKEE
+374 NIIPKEVSLSKKEE
-388 TLENNI
+388 ILENEI
-394 KDSIEI
+394 KNAIEI
-400 LNKIAND
+400 LNKTANY
-407 LRKKRSKEGSIT
+407 LRNKRSQEGSIT
-419 FNKKEVKFVLNKE
+419 FNKKEVKFILNKE
-432 KEPINTVLKESLDA
+432 KEPINTILKESLDA

-452 FMLLANKKVAEV
+452 FMLLANRKVAEV
-464 FEKNKKAKGIYRV
+464 FDKNKKSKGIYRI

-496 GYNPQLKHTKNIHN
+496 GYNQQLKHTNNIHKE
-510 QINEL
+510 INNL
-515 LKKVNNTPEQNLI
+515 LIKVQNTPEQNLI

-579 LNKTVEYTNLEED
+579 LKQSVEYKNLEED

-599 EEVATKAERTSI
+599 EEIATKAERTSI

-623 NKKFVGVISGIMERG
+623 NKRFVGIISGIMERG
-638 IFVETKKSKCEGFIR
+638 IFVETKKSKCEGFIK

-667 EFLLLGRKTKEE
+667 EFLLFGRKTKEE
-679 YRLGDEVLIKVIGT
+679 YRLGDEVLIKVEGV

-703 LIEKL
+703 LVEKL

>member
-166 KAQENELVV
+166 KAQENDLVV

-388 TLENNI
+388 TLENKI

-496 GYNPQLKHTKNIHN
+496 GYNPQLKHTNNIHN

>member
-1 MYKKEENLLNNEIL
+1 MYKKEEDLLNKEIL

-20 NYKRKFNY
+20 NQKRKFNY
-28 KQILFKLKRNVN
+28 KQILFKLKSKVN
-40 TNDLKK
+40 SKDIKK
-46 SLIFLER
+46 SLFFLEK
-53 EKKIVQINPGS
+53 EKKIKQISSGS
-64 YILLKNK
+64 YILLKPI
-71 KTVKGV
+71 KTVKGF

-86 YLVQENVEKDFFIS
+86 FLVQENIEKDLFIS

-112 IECELISNREVKITK
+112 VECEIISNREAK
-127 ILERRKTNFVGTI
+127 ILKIIERKKINFVGLV
-140 VLKENR
+140 VLKDNKIH
-146 TYVNVSTQREKIIF
+146 VDVSSQKEKVS
-160 FINNIE
+160 FIVSNKE
-166 KAQENELVV
+166 KAKEKNIVV
-175 IEFIKWEKEFPEG
+175 IEFSKWEQEFPEG
-188 KIIKIIG
+188 KVIKIIG
-195 EKGLVDNEI
+195 EKGIVENEI

-211 ELPYEFTEELNNE
+211 ELPYEFSEVLNKE
-224 AYKLE
+224 AIKLE
-229 SLQNKQEIKNRTD
+229 KLQCDSEIKKRKD
-242 LRNITTLT
+242 LRNTTTIT

-265 KTNNNKSFE
+265 NKKDNNLIE

-291 LDKEAFKRATSVYL
+291 LDNEAFKRATSVYL

-327 EEKFTFSAI
+327 EEKLTFSAI
-336 FTFDNNY
+336 FTFDENY
-343 NITKE
+343 KIIKE

-361 TYEEAQFIIENKT
+361 TYEEAQYVISNKS

-388 TLENNI
+388 ILENEI
-394 KDSIEI
+394 KNAIET
-400 LNKIAND
+400 LNKIANN
-407 LRKKRSKEGSIT
+407 LRNKRSQEGSIT
-419 FNKKEVKFVLNKE
+419 FNKKEVKFILNKE
-432 KEPINTVLKESLDA
+432 KEPINTILKESLDA

-452 FMLLANKKVAEV
+452 FMLLANRKVAEV
-464 FEKNKKAKGIYRV
+464 FDKNKKAKGIYRI

-484 KIATLERVVKNL
+484 KIATLERVVKKL
-496 GYNPQLKHTKNIHN
+496 GYNQQLKHTNNIHKE
-510 QINEL
+510 INDL
-515 LKKVNNTPEQNLI
+515 LKKVQNTPEQNLI

-571 HRMLENIL
+571 HRILENIL
-579 LNKTVEYTNLEED
+579 LKQSVEHKKVEED

-623 NKKFVGVISGIMERG
+623 NKRFVGTISGLMERG

-667 EFLLLGRKTKEE
+667 EFLLYGRKTKEE
-679 YRLGDEVLIKVIGT
+679 YRLGDEVVVKVIGT
-693 NEDKKQIDFS
+693 NEDKKQIDFA

>member
-1 MYKKEENLLNNEIL
+1 MYKKEENLLYNEIL
-15 SVFKN
+15 SVFNKN
-20 NYKRKFNY
+20 KKRKFNY
-28 KQILFKLKRNVN
+28 KQILFKLNRNLN
-40 TNDLKK
+40 SNDLKK
-46 SLIFLER
+46 TLFLLEKD
-53 EKKIVQINPGS
+53 KKIIELNPGS

-86 YLVQENVEKDFFIS
+86 YLIQKDVEKDFFIS

-112 IECELISNREVKITK
+112 VECELISIREVKIVN
-127 ILERRKTNFVGTI
+127 ILERRKINFVGTVI
-140 VLKENR
+140 TNEN
-146 TYVNVSTQREKIIF
+146 TKYVSVSTQKEKTF
-160 FINNIE
+160 FIINNKE
-166 KAQENELVV
+166 KAKEKDLVV
-175 IEFIKWEKEFPEG
+175 IKFFKWDKEFPEG

-195 EKGLVDNEI
+195 EKGIVDNEI

-211 ELPYEFTEELNNE
+211 ELPYEFTEVLNKE
-224 AYKLE
+224 AHKLE
-229 SLQNKQEIKNRTD
+229 SLQNENEIKNRKD
-242 LRNITTLT
+242 LRNTTTIT

-265 KTNNNKSFE
+265 KINKNKSLE

-284 FLRKNTL
+284 FLKKNSE

-327 EEKFTFSAI
+327 EEKFTFSAM
-336 FTFDNNY
+336 FTFDENY
-343 NITKE
+343 KIIKE

-361 TYEEAQFIIENKT
+361 TYEETQYVIENKT
-374 NIIPKEISLSKKEE
+374 NIIPKEVSLSKKEE
-388 TLENNI
+388 ILENEI
-394 KDSIEI
+394 KNAIEI
-400 LNKIAND
+400 LNKTANY
-407 LRKKRSKEGSIT
+407 LRNKRSQEGSIT
-419 FNKKEVKFVLNKE
+419 FNKKEVKFILNKE
-432 KEPINTVLKESLDA
+432 KEPINTILKESLDA

-452 FMLLANKKVAEV
+452 FMLLANRKVAEV
-464 FEKNKKAKGIYRV
+464 FDKNKKSKGIYRI

-496 GYNPQLKHTKNIHN
+496 GYNQQLKHTNNIHKE
-510 QINEL
+510 INNL
-515 LKKVNNTPEQNLI
+515 LIKVQNTPEQNLI

-579 LNKTVEYTNLEED
+579 LKQSVEYKNLEED

-599 EEVATKAERTSI
+599 EEIATKAERTSI

-623 NKKFVGVISGIMERG
+623 NKRFVGIISGIMERG
-638 IFVETKKSKCEGFIR
+638 IFVETKKSKCEGFIK

-667 EFLLLGRKTKEE
+667 EFLLFGRKTKEE
-679 YRLGDEVLIKVIGT
+679 YRLGDEVLIKVEGV

-703 LIEKL
+703 LVEKL

>member
-53 EKKIVQINPGS
+53 EKTIVQINPGS

-166 KAQENELVV
+166 KAQENDLVV

-496 GYNPQLKHTKNIHN
+496 GYNPQLKHTNNIHN

-571 HRMLENIL
+571 HRMLENTL

-599 EEVATKAERTSI
+599 EEMATKAERTSI

>member
-1 MYKKEENLLNNEIL
+1 MYKKEENLLYNEIL
-15 SVFKN
+15 SVFNKN
-20 NYKRKFNY
+20 QKRKFNY
-28 KQILFKLKRNVN
+28 KQILFKLNRKLNS
-40 TNDLKK
+40 NDLKK
-46 SLIFLER
+46 TLFLLEKD
-53 EKKIVQINPGS
+53 KKIIELNPGS

-71 KTVKGV
+71 KIVKGV

-86 YLVQENVEKDFFIS
+86 YLIQKDVEKDFFIS

-112 IECELISNREVKITK
+112 VECELISIREVKIVN
-127 ILERRKTNFVGTI
+127 ILERRKINFVGTVI
-140 VLKENR
+140 TNEN
-146 TYVNVSTQREKIIF
+146 TKYVSVSTQKEKTF
-160 FINNIE
+160 FIINNKE
-166 KAQENELVV
+166 KAKEKDLVV
-175 IEFIKWEKEFPEG
+175 IKFFKWDKEFPEG

-195 EKGLVDNEI
+195 EKGIVDNEI

-211 ELPYEFTEELNNE
+211 ELPYEFTEVLNKE
-224 AYKLE
+224 AHKLE
-229 SLQNKQEIKNRTD
+229 SLQNENEIKNRKD
-242 LRNITTLT
+242 LRNTTTIT

-265 KTNNNKSFE
+265 KINKNKSLE

-284 FLRKNTL
+284 FLKKNSE

-327 EEKFTFSAI
+327 EEKFTFSAM
-336 FTFDNNY
+336 FTFDENY
-343 NITKE
+343 KIIKE

-361 TYEEAQFIIENKT
+361 TYEETQYVIENKT
-374 NIIPKEISLSKKEE
+374 NIIPKEVSLSKKEE
-388 TLENNI
+388 ILENEI
-394 KDSIEI
+394 KNAIEI
-400 LNKIAND
+400 LNKTANY
-407 LRKKRSKEGSIT
+407 LRNKRSQEGSIT
-419 FNKKEVKFVLNKE
+419 FNKKEVKFILNKE
-432 KEPINTVLKESLDA
+432 KEPINTILKESLDA

-452 FMLLANKKVAEV
+452 FMLLANRKVAEV
-464 FEKNKKAKGIYRV
+464 FDKNKKSKGIYRI

-496 GYNPQLKHTKNIHN
+496 GYNQQLKHTNNIHKE
-510 QINEL
+510 INNL
-515 LKKVNNTPEQNLI
+515 LIKVQNTPEQNLI

-579 LNKTVEYTNLEED
+579 LKQSVEYKNLEED

-599 EEVATKAERTSI
+599 EEIATKAERTSI

-623 NKKFVGVISGIMERG
+623 NKRFVGIISGIMERG
-638 IFVETKKSKCEGFIR
+638 IFVETKKSKCEGFIK

-667 EFLLLGRKTKEE
+667 EFLLFGRKTKEE
-679 YRLGDEVLIKVIGT
+679 YRLGDEVLIKVEGV

-703 LIEKL
+703 LVEKL

>member
-140 VLKENR
+140 FLKENR

-166 KAQENELVV
+166 KAQENDLVV

-496 GYNPQLKHTKNIHN
+496 GYNPQLKHTNNIHN

-579 LNKTVEYTNLEED
+579 LNKTVEHTNLEED
-592 CLHCSKR
+592 CLHCSKK

>member
-1 MYKKEENLLNNEIL
+1 MYEKEEDLLNKEIL

-20 NYKRKFNY
+20 NQKRKFNY
-28 KQILFKLKRNVN
+28 KQILFKLKSKVN
-40 TNDLKK
+40 SKDIKK
-46 SLIFLER
+46 SLFFLEK
-53 EKKIVQINPGS
+53 EKKIKQINSGS
-64 YILLKNK
+64 YILLKPIK
-71 KTVKGV
+71 MVKGF

-86 YLVQENVEKDFFIS
+86 FLVQENIENDLFIS

-112 IECELISNREVKITK
+112 VECEIISNREAK
-127 ILERRKTNFVGTI
+127 ILKIIERKKINFVGSV
-140 VLKENR
+140 VLKENKI
-146 TYVNVSTQREKIIF
+146 YVDVSSQKEKVS
-160 FINNIE
+160 FIVSNKE
-166 KAQENELVV
+166 KAKEKEIVV
-175 IEFIKWEKEFPEG
+175 IEFSKWEKEFPEG

-195 EKGLVDNEI
+195 EKGIVENEI

-211 ELPYEFTEELNNE
+211 ELPYEFSEELNKE
-224 AYKLE
+224 ATKLE
-229 SLQNKQEIKNRTD
+229 KLQCDSEIKKRKD
-242 LRNITTLT
+242 LRNITTIT

-265 KTNNNKSFE
+265 NKKDNNLIE

-291 LDKEAFKRATSVYL
+291 LDNEAFKRATSVYL

-327 EEKFTFSAI
+327 EEKLTFSAI
-336 FTFDNNY
+336 FTFDENY
-343 NITKE
+343 KIIKE

-361 TYEEAQFIIENKT
+361 TYEEAQYVISNKS

-388 TLENNI
+388 ILENEI
-394 KDSIEI
+394 KNAIET
-400 LNKIAND
+400 LNKIANN
-407 LRKKRSKEGSIT
+407 LRNKRSQEGSIT
-419 FNKKEVKFVLNKE
+419 FNKKEVKFILNKE
-432 KEPINTVLKESLDA
+432 KEPINTILKESLDA

-452 FMLLANKKVAEV
+452 FMLLANRKVAEV
-464 FEKNKKAKGIYRV
+464 FDKNKKAKGIYRI

-484 KIATLERVVKNL
+484 KIATLERVVKKL
-496 GYNPQLKHTKNIHN
+496 GYNQQLKHTNNIHKE
-510 QINEL
+510 INDL
-515 LKKVNNTPEQNLI
+515 LKKVQNTPEQNLI

-571 HRMLENIL
+571 HRILENIL
-579 LNKTVEYTNLEED
+579 LKQSVEHKNVEED

-623 NKKFVGVISGIMERG
+623 NKRFVGTISGLMERG

-667 EFLLLGRKTKEE
+667 EFLLYGRKTKEE
-679 YRLGDEVLIKVIGT
+679 YRLGDEVVVKVIGT
-693 NEDKKQIDFS
+693 NEDKKQIDFA

>member
-1 MYKKEENLLNNEIL
+1 MYEKEEDLLNKEIL

-20 NYKRKFNY
+20 NQKRKFNY
-28 KQILFKLKRNVN
+28 KQILFKLKSKVN
-40 TNDLKK
+40 SKDIKK
-46 SLIFLER
+46 SLFFLEK
-53 EKKIVQINPGS
+53 EKKIKQINSGS
-64 YILLKNK
+64 YILLKPIK
-71 KTVKGV
+71 MVKGF

-86 YLVQENVEKDFFIS
+86 FLVQENIEKDLFIS

-112 IECELISNREVKITK
+112 VECEIISNREAK
-127 ILERRKTNFVGTI
+127 ILKIIERKKTNFVGSV
-140 VLKENR
+140 VLKDNKIH
-146 TYVNVSTQREKIIF
+146 VDVSSQKDKVS
-160 FINNIE
+160 FIVSNKE
-166 KAQENELVV
+166 KAKEKEIVV
-175 IEFIKWEKEFPEG
+175 IEFSKWEKEFPEG

-195 EKGLVDNEI
+195 EKGIVENEI

-211 ELPYEFTEELNNE
+211 ELPYEFSEELNKE
-224 AYKLE
+224 ATKLE
-229 SLQNKQEIKNRTD
+229 KLQCDSEIKKRKD
-242 LRNITTLT
+242 LRNTTTIT

-265 KTNNNKSFE
+265 NKKDNNLIE

-291 LDKEAFKRATSVYL
+291 LDNEAFKRATSVYL

-327 EEKFTFSAI
+327 EEKLTFSAI
-336 FTFDNNY
+336 FTFDENY
-343 NITKE
+343 KIIKE

-361 TYEEAQFIIENKT
+361 TYEEAQYVISNKS

-388 TLENNI
+388 ILENEI
-394 KDSIEI
+394 KNAIET
-400 LNKIAND
+400 LNKTANN
-407 LRKKRSKEGSIT
+407 LRNKRSQEGSIT
-419 FNKKEVKFVLNKE
+419 FNKKEVKFILNKE
-432 KEPINTVLKESLDA
+432 KEPINTILKESLDA

-452 FMLLANKKVAEV
+452 FMLLANRKVAEV
-464 FEKNKKAKGIYRV
+464 FDKNKKAKGIYRI

-484 KIATLERVVKNL
+484 KIATLERVVKKL
-496 GYNPQLKHTKNIHN
+496 GYNQQLKHTNNIHKE
-510 QINEL
+510 INDL
-515 LKKVNNTPEQNLI
+515 LKKVQNTPEQNLI

-571 HRMLENIL
+571 HRILENIL
-579 LNKTVEYTNLEED
+579 LKQSVEQKNVEED

-623 NKKFVGVISGIMERG
+623 NKRFVGTISGLMERG

-667 EFLLLGRKTKEE
+667 EFLLYGRKTKEE
-679 YRLGDEVLIKVIGT
+679 YRLGDEVVVKVIGT
-693 NEDKKQIDFS
+693 NEDKKQIDFA

>member
-1 MYKKEENLLNNEIL
+1 MYEKEEDLLNKEIL

-20 NYKRKFNY
+20 NQKRKFNY
-28 KQILFKLKRNVN
+28 KQILFKLKSKVN
-40 TNDLKK
+40 SKDIKK
-46 SLIFLER
+46 SLFFLEK
-53 EKKIVQINPGS
+53 EKKIKQINSGS
-64 YILLKNK
+64 YILLKPIK
-71 KTVKGV
+71 MVKGF

-86 YLVQENVEKDFFIS
+86 FLVQENIEKDLFIS

-112 IECELISNREVKITK
+112 VECEIISNREVKILK
-127 ILERRKTNFVGTI
+127 IIERKKINFVGSV
-140 VLKENR
+140 VLKDNKIH
-146 TYVNVSTQREKIIF
+146 VDVSSQKDKVS
-160 FINNIE
+160 FIVSNKE
-166 KAQENELVV
+166 KAKEKDIVV
-175 IEFIKWEKEFPEG
+175 IEFSKWEKEFPEG

-195 EKGLVDNEI
+195 EKGIVENEI

-211 ELPYEFTEELNNE
+211 ELPYEFSEELNKE
-224 AYKLE
+224 ATKLE
-229 SLQNKQEIKNRTD
+229 KLQCDSEIKKRKD
-242 LRNITTLT
+242 LRNTTTIT

-265 KTNNNKSFE
+265 NKKDNNLIE

-291 LDKEAFKRATSVYL
+291 LDNEAFKRATSVYL

-327 EEKFTFSAI
+327 EEKLTFSAI
-336 FTFDNNY
+336 FTFDENY
-343 NITKE
+343 KIIKE

-361 TYEEAQFIIENKT
+361 TYEEAQYVISNKS

-388 TLENNI
+388 ILENEI
-394 KDSIEI
+394 KNAIET
-400 LNKIAND
+400 LNKIANN
-407 LRKKRSKEGSIT
+407 LRNKRSQEGSIT
-419 FNKKEVKFVLNKE
+419 FNKKEVKFILNKE
-432 KEPINTVLKESLDA
+432 KEPINTILKESLDA

-452 FMLLANKKVAEV
+452 FMLLANRKVAEV
-464 FEKNKKAKGIYRV
+464 FDKNKKAKGIYRI

-484 KIATLERVVKNL
+484 KIATLERVVKKL
-496 GYNPQLKHTKNIHN
+496 GYNQQLKHTNNIHKE
-510 QINEL
+510 INDL
-515 LKKVNNTPEQNLI
+515 LKKVQNTPEQNLI

-571 HRMLENIL
+571 HRILENIL
-579 LNKTVEYTNLEED
+579 LKQSVEHKNVEED

-623 NKKFVGVISGIMERG
+623 NKRFVGTISGLMERG

-667 EFLLLGRKTKEE
+667 EFLLYGRKTKEE
-679 YRLGDEVLIKVIGT
+679 YRLGDEVVVKVIGT
-693 NEDKKQIDFS
+693 NEDKKQIDFA